1 MERHL
6 DSRQAAASKPRI
18 GDLAVAVAHVPWA
31 PSTDVPGR
39 AEAWDAVWDGCYTDY
54 YVCPPGTELD
64 EVDTETL
71 NATNVQIELSDSQR
85 TIVAAL
91 YF

>member
-1 MERHL
+1 MERRL
-6 DSRQAAASKPRI
+6 DSRLVAASKPRI
-18 GDLAVAVAHVPWA
+18 GDLAIAVAHVPWA

-39 AEAWDAVWDGCYTDY
+39 AEVWDAVWDGCYTDY
-54 YVCPPGTELD
+54 YVCPPGTGLD
-64 EVDTETL
+64 EVDTDGL
-71 NATNVQIELSDSQR
+71 NAANVQIELSDNQR